1 MRRIVAGLITLLLS
15 VSGALAQASPPVE
28 GAPPN
33 TPGAADGA
41 GNDAWWLIV
50 LVVVAALAIWYFA
63 RNRNRT

>member
-41 GNDAWWLIV
+41 GNTWWLIV
-50 LVVVAALAIWYFA
+50 LAVVAVLATWYFA

>member
-1 MRRIVAGLITLLLS
+1 MRRIVAGMMALPLS
-15 VSGALAQASPPVE
+15 ASAALAQASPPVE
-28 GAPPN
+28 GSPPN

-41 GNDAWWLIV
+41 GNAWWLIV